1 MMGLIGRKVG
11 MTQIFDEKG
20 EAIPVTVIEAGPCT
34 VSEVRNAERN
44 GYQAIQ
50 LGFGTNLESRFSRPV
65 LGQFKKRNLPPARHL
80 REFRVA
86 DLAGVEPGQTL
97 TVAMF
102 EKETARMSAVKEA
115 NVEPI
120 PGYRLLEQLGR
131 GGFGEVWK
139 CEAPGGL
146 LKAVKFVAGHASH
159 GPTAG
164 KQPGSIGSSAYPS
177 RVLKG
182 KRLPGRMGGVNL
194 RIKNLEVI
202 GVNPEQNVLLV
213 RGAVP
218 GPTNGIVFVEK
229 REA

>member
-34 VSEVRNAERN
+34 VSEVRTTERH

-50 LGFGTNLESRFSRPV
+50 LGFGTNRESRFTRPV

-80 REFRVA
+80 HEFRVA
-86 DLAGVEPGQTL
+86 DLAGAEPGQTL
-97 TVAMF
+97 TVAIF
-102 EKETARMSAVKEA
+102 EKGTRVDVRGVTK
-115 NVEPI
+115 
-120 PGYRLLEQLGR
+120 GR
-131 GGFGEVWK
+131 GFAGVVK
-139 CEAPGGL
+139 RH
-146 LKAVKFVAGHASH
+146 KFVAGHASH

-202 GVNPEQNVLLV
+202 GVNPEQNVLIV

-218 GPTNGIVFVEK
+218 GPTNGLLFVEK